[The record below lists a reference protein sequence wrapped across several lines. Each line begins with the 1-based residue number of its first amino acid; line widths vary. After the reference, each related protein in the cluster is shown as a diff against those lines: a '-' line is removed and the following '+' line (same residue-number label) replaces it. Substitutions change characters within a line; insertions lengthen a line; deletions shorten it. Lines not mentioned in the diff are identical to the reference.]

1 MTREEIGKMTNEELQ
16 KALAEALGW
25 TDLRHVILLGE
36 LTTLSATDDKPPQ
49 YGVVGLSPGCSPEL
63 RECDVSSWPLVPDW
77 PTDPTASAQLRQEL
91 WKRLRLYSLVIKAEP
106 DRVTVMIRR
115 AGDYLNPVW
124 VLERLVTDH
133 IAAECLAVA
142 KAALMLL
149 TEAKP

>member
-1 MTREEIGKMTNEELQ
+1 MTPEEIGKMTDRELQ
-16 KALAEALGW
+16 KALARVRGWKALH
-25 TDLRHVILLGE
+25 DC
-36 LTTLSATDDKPPQ
+36 
-49 YGVVGLSPGCSPEL
+49 PGFLIGFAPGQNKAIF
-63 RECDVSSWPLVPDW
+63 VPSW

-124 VLERLVTDH
+124 ILERLVTDH
-133 IAAECLAVA
+133 IATECRAVA
-142 KAALMLL
+142 KAALIVL